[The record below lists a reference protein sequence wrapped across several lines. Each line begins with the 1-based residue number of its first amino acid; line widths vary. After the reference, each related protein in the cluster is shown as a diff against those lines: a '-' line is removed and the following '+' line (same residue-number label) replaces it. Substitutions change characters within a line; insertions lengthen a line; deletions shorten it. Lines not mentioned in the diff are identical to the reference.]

1 MPNFRPSIIYTTK
14 ESLSEYRNDYSNTK
28 QSYIYKS
35 FDTYEKL
42 KKELKQIIKDSI
54 DNTVSVSRSRRGEW
68 GEWFEVWGLQNGK
81 AVIQKQGWQ

>member
-42 KKELKQIIKDSI
+42 KKELKQIIK
-54 DNTVSVSRSRRGEW
+54 
-68 GEWFEVWGLQNGK
+68 FQF
-81 AVIQKQGWQ
+81 QYF